1 VLPTTLL
8 VTTLLTVMLT
18 AAFILV
24 TAEYRTTDNSLANTR
39 ALTLAQAGLQTYL
52 AANRALTTSST
63 YDSTRFTLTG
73 GYADVVA
80 QRLYPQTD
88 TTAALWIVRSSGY
101 STVATQS
108 GVTQGKR
115 VVAQLAEFNPGV
127 LPARAAMVAANGVNM
142 TSNGSNPI
150 SGDNLDLSCAVPA
163 PDYDTTGL
171 TVPVGGYVDSAKSGQ
186 RPAPAGGVE
195 YLNNA
200 TAVLDSTR
208 IDWSA
213 LLAGNFTPD
222 YTIPTNPWP
231 PVGGQSYQVGYA
243 GGDVTIP
250 GGGMRRGMIVVTG
263 NVTMAAGAHW
273 DGIIIAGGRFGGVS
287 SASSYTVHGMVI
299 TGLNVSLGQNVP
311 VNIIRRNSGG
321 GSRTIRWTTCY
332 AVSSTASL
340 ASLVPVKH
348 SWMDTWSTY

>member
-39 ALTLAQAGLQTYL
+39 ALTLAQAGLQNYL

-63 YDSTRFTLTG
+63 YDSVRYTLTG

-88 TTAALWIVRSSGY
+88 TTVALWIIRSSGY

-108 GVTQGKR
+108 GITQGKR
-115 VVAQLAEFNPGV
+115 VVAQLAELNPGV

-142 TSNGSNPI
+142 TANGANPI
-150 SGDNLDLSCAVPA
+150 SGNDASFCPLD
-163 PDYDTTGL
+163 DDTTGL
-171 TVPVGGYVDSAKSGQ
+171 TVPVGGYLDSAKSGS
-186 RPAPAGGVE
+186 RPPPAGGVE
-195 YLNNA
+195 YLSND
-200 TAVLDSTR
+200 TAVVDSTR

-231 PVGGQSYQVGYA
+231 PTGGTSYQIGYA
-243 GGDVTIP
+243 EGNVTIP
-250 GGGMRRGMIVVTG
+250 AGGIRRGMLVATG
-263 NVTMAAGAHW
+263 NVTMASSAHW
-273 DGIIIAGGRFGGVS
+273 DGIIIAGGRFGGASV
-287 SASSYTVHGMVI
+287 ASSYTVHGMVI
-299 TGLNVSLGQNVP
+299 TGLNMSLGQNVSS
-311 VNIIRRNSGG
+311 NIIRRNSGG
-321 GSRTIRWTTCY
+321 GARTIQWASCYTGPSTTSL
-332 AVSSTASL
+332 SSLIPINRA
-340 ASLVPVKH
+340 
-348 SWMDTWSTY
+348 WMDTWSTY